1 MKAISKQARL
11 SIALLLIVLII
22 TVSLSI
28 VFHGVYQVYYAP
40 ATLFSSDLR
49 NGGQVE
55 EHFTGQAINVILL
68 GMHNRN
74 EDNTF
79 GEIYFVDTILV
90 ASINFK
96 QNSLTLLAVPRDSYV
111 NIANTG
117 IKDRIRQSYSYGYK
131 LAGDDSHQNGLLC
144 VIDTVSSALNNLD
157 LHYFVAIDMEGL
169 RQLVDSMGGVY
180 YEVEE
185 DMIGF
190 TPQESL
196 QAGPQVL
203 DGRGYLNYLA
213 YREPDARDD
222 LNRITRQKTLLLA
235 TFDFFQE
242 QGLFNYVIP
251 VYAAYREHIYTDL
264 SFNQVAALAL
274 FAGERLEADAISD
287 YSLQGRYFSLEGDAT
302 YYLAVDEESRDRLLE
317 KISGGRKY

>member
-1 MKAISKQARL
+1 
-11 SIALLLIVLII
+11 V
-22 TVSLSI
+22 V
-28 VFHGVYQVYYAP
+28 
-40 ATLFSSDLR
+40 
-49 NGGQVE
+49 
-55 EHFTGQAINVILL
+55 LL

-74 EDNTF
+74 DDNSF
-79 GEIYFVDTILV
+79 GEIYFIDTILV
-90 ASINFK
+90 ASINFE
-96 QNSLTLLAVPRDSYV
+96 QNALTLLAVPRDAYV
-111 NIANTG
+111 SIANTG
-117 IKDRIRQSYSYGYK
+117 TKDRIRQSYSYGYK
-131 LAGDDSHQNGLLC
+131 LAGGDSHQNGLRYVL
-144 VIDTVSSALNNLD
+144 DTVSSTLNEFE

-169 RQLVDSMGGVY
+169 RQLIDSMGGVY
-180 YEVEE
+180 YDVEE

-190 TPQESL
+190 TPQESR

-222 LNRITRQKTLLLA
+222 LNRIARQKTLLLA

-251 VYAAYREHIYTDL
+251 VYDAYRDHIYTDL

-287 YSLQGRYFSLEGDAT
+287 YSLKGEYYKLNDGTSFYFAI
-302 YYLAVDEESRDRLLE
+302 DEITKNNILNEF
-317 KISGGRKY
+317 GGFTGE